1 MASPSR
7 ECAWHDPTG
16 PLTLSEDYVDPLA
29 DANSCAR
36 DVPQLQELGVNA
48 VRVYSVNPALD
59 HDACMKA
66 LDDAGIYVLLDVSL
80 PLNGSIDRASPTWDT
95 SLLDEYMRTIN
106 VFNRYSNILGY
117 NIGNEVVNVPNNTNA
132 ARAYPA
138 PQPATSLQDLTLA
151 QPLSRPPPATP
162 RHTSAASTRRRL
174 SAMRRSTRTPSS
186 ATTLLTT
193 SPAAMTALP
202 STCTA

>member
-132 ARAYPA
+132 ARAYSL
-138 PQPATSLQDLTLA
+138 QPPSLQDLTLPHSLC
-151 QPLSRPPPATP
+151 QG
-162 RHTSAASTRRRL
+162 
-174 SAMRRSTRTPSS
+174 RRS
-186 ATTLLTT
+186 
-193 SPAAMTALP
+193 
-202 STCTA
+202 